1 MYHWI
6 LQPERQAVSV
16 QVGKDNI
23 DEIRELCPYAELEKD
38 YESGPTYCII
48 STDDGHVRV
57 NEGEHIFRYGGKIKK
72 MTTAEIKEYFASI
85 GPGPKD

>member
-1 MYHWI
+1 MYRWI
-6 LQPERQAVSV
+6 LHPGLQAVSV

-23 DEIRELCPYAELEKD
+23 DDIRKLCPHTELEKD

-57 NEGEHIFRYGGKIKK
+57 NEGEHILLFRDKLKK
-72 MTTAEIKEYFASI
+72 MTTAEIREYFASI
-85 GPGPKD
+85 GPGPRD